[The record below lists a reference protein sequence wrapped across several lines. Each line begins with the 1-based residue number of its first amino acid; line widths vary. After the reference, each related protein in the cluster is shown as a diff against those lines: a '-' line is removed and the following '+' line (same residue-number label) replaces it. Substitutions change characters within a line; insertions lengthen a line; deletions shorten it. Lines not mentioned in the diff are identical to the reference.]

1 MEDGLVLVPVALRAS
16 HAKYFGNATAAWI
29 QSLPDLVDR
38 WRHEW
43 QLQLDGAPQSGAVA
57 LVVPVVRA
65 DGTPAVLKL
74 QPVDEETRGEPI
86 ALACWAGNGAVRL
99 LERDL
104 ASGSML
110 LERLDVTRSLVSMP
124 EPRAISVIAGLLRR
138 LNRLPAPPSMRPL
151 DEIAR
156 RIVADAPAIVARAT
170 DADEQ
175 RLLMTCAARLADL
188 LTEPVAR
195 RLLHWDL
202 HYENVLARLGNRDDW
217 AAIDP
222 KPLAGDP
229 GFELLPALWNRWAEL
244 TASGDIRRALLRRF
258 DLMIE
263 VQGLDAERAAA
274 WTLARVLQNALW
286 DLGRL
291 GQTRLNPAHRGVA
304 EGLLSRYQG

>member
-1 MEDGLVLVPVALRAS
+1 MEDGLLVPVTLRAS

-38 WRHEW
+38 WGHEW
-43 QLQLDGAPQSGAVA
+43 QLRLDGAPQSGAVA
-57 LVVPVVRA
+57 LVVPMVRA

-99 LERDL
+99 LEHDL

-110 LERLDVTRSLVSMP
+110 LERLDAARSLASMP

-138 LNRLPAPPSMRPL
+138 LNRLPAPPSMRLL
-151 DEIAR
+151 DDIAHQ
-156 RIVADAPAIVARAT
+156 IVADAPAIVARAA
-170 DADEQ
+170 DADE
-175 RLLMTCAARLADL
+175 RSLLTTCAARLAEL

-202 HYENVLARLGNRDDW
+202 HYDNVLARLGAGDDW

-229 GFELLPALWNRWAEL
+229 GFELLPALWNRWAEV
-244 TASGDIRRALLRRF
+244 TATGDIRRALLRRF

-263 VQGLDAERAAA
+263 VLGLDPERAAA

-291 GQTRLNPAHRGVA
+291 GQARLNPAHRGVA
-304 EGLLSRYQG
+304 DALLSRYRG